1 MYPYHLGISNNGFL
15 YELGDGRFQL
25 MNGAEPE
32 QIMTGHG
39 YVLVENKLA
48 TTLEN
53 LDIERINFYPAIL
66 FDRSKMKELSTH
78 SKMVVN
84 HHFDSDQIKDIDIEG
99 KQFLLMSNQYL
110 FVSPELKKILQ
121 EVVPQ
126 FTYSKGL
133 SRFA

>member
-1 MYPYHLGISNNGFL
+1 MYPYHLDISNNGFL

-32 QIMTGHG
+32 QIMIG
-39 YVLVENKLA
+39 YGYIFVENELA

-53 LDIERINFYPAIL
+53 LDVERIKFFPAIL

-84 HHFDSDQIKDIDIEG
+84 HHFDSDQIKDLDIVG

-110 FVSPELKKILQ
+110 FVSPELKDILQ
-121 EVVPQ
+121 EVVPKL
-126 FTYSKGL
+126 TYPKGL